1 LFQSGVS
8 ELDALLVGGYPEKS
22 AILFVGPPV
31 SGKELFG
38 YRFVASGLDDVCV
51 YVTRLASSEVMEDM
65 RASGLALARAPHWI
79 SSDDETRRYTPDDLA
94 SISSK
99 IKGTISNEPGRRNR
113 VVFDSLSSLLVY
125 HSADSVYRFLAQL
138 TAEVKQHNG
147 CFLALLDERMHPA
160 PVLASIEDLF
170 DGVVHLESEEGGQT
184 FLKIVKM
191 RGASVRP
198 GVKIRFEQAIS
209 HPQTVAGGGES
220 TDYMTPPKEQIR
232 FCTSSDGVKIAYA
245 TAGKGQPIVKAPNWI
260 GHFQFD
266 SRGIWSHWGVE
277 LTRYNMLVRF
287 DQRGCGLSD
296 REIQD
301 WSFERFVNDLE
312 SVVDSLGL
320 EHFDLLGMSHG
331 GSVSIAYAVRHPER
345 VRHLI
350 LYGAF
355 AQGWARM
362 GLSQVRLGELEA
374 VGKLLR
380 SGWGRD
386 NPAFR
391 QIFTTWFMPEATA
404 EQMRGFNDYQKV
416 SASPENAARIYRVIG
431 DTDVLDLLPK
441 VSVPTI
447 VFHVRGD
454 EMVPFR
460 SGLQLASLIPGA
472 RFVPLEGI
480 NHILFEEEPA
490 WKVFLSEYRRFLGVE
505 EGLGPRSSAQRNPG

>member
-1 LFQSGVS
+1 M
-8 ELDALLVGGYPEKS
+8 DALLMGGYPEKS

-38 YRFVASGLDDVCV
+38 YRFVASGPDDVCV
-51 YVTRLASSEVMEDM
+51 YVTRSSSFEVMEDM
-65 RASGLALARAPHWI
+65 RANGIAPARAPHWI
-79 SSDDETRRYTPDDLA
+79 SSDDESRRYTPDDLA
-94 SISSK
+94 NISSK
-99 IKGTISNEPGRRNR
+99 IKGTISYGSGRRNR

-138 TAEVKQHNG
+138 TAEVKLHNG
-147 CFLALLDERMHPA
+147 CFLALLDGRMHPA

-191 RGASVRP
+191 RGANVRP
-198 GVKIRFEQAIS
+198 GVKIRFKQTAS
-209 HPQTVAGGGES
+209 RPQTVVGSGES
-220 TDYMTPPKEQIR
+220 TEYMTLAEKEHIR
-232 FCTSSDGVKIAYA
+232 FCASSDGVKIAYA
-245 TAGKGQPIVKAPNWI
+245 TTGKGQPLVKAANWI
-260 GHFQFD
+260 GHLQFD
-266 SRGIWSHWGVE
+266 SRGIWSHWGAE

-296 REIQD
+296 REIHD

-362 GLSQVRLGELEA
+362 GLSEVRLGELEA

-386 NPAFR
+386 SPAFR

-416 SASPENAARIYRVIG
+416 SASPENAARIYGVVG

-454 EMVPFR
+454 QMVPFR

-472 RFVPLEGI
+472 RFVPLEGR
-480 NHILFEEEPA
+480 NHILLEEEPA
-490 WKVFLSEYRRFLGVE
+490 WKAFLSEYRRFIGVE
-505 EGLGPRSSAQRNPG
+505 GDSDLPR

>member
-1 LFQSGVS
+1 MFQSGVS
-8 ELDALLVGGYPEKS
+8 ELDALLKGGYPEKS
-22 AILFVGPPV
+22 AILLVGPSV

-51 YVTRLASSEVMEDM
+51 YVTRFASFEVMEDM
-65 RASGLALARAPHWI
+65 RASGLAPARAPHWI
-79 SSDDETRRYTPDDLA
+79 SSDDEGRRYTPDDLA

-99 IKGTISNEPGRRNR
+99 IKGTISYEPGRRNR

-138 TAEVKQHNG
+138 TTEVKLHNG

-170 DGVVHLESEEGGQT
+170 DGVVHLGSEGGQT
-184 FLKIVKM
+184 FLEIVKM
-191 RGASVRP
+191 RSANVRP
-198 GVKIRFEQAIS
+198 GVKIRLEPAAS
-209 HPQTVAGGGES
+209 HPLTVAGGEES
-220 TDYMTPPKEQIR
+220 TEYMTPPEKEQIR
-232 FCTSSDGVKIAYA
+232 FCASSDGVKIAYA
-245 TAGKGQPIVKAPNWI
+245 TVGRGQPLVKAANWI
-260 GHFQFD
+260 GHLQFD
-266 SRGIWSHWGVE
+266 SRGIWSHWGAE
-277 LTRYNMLVRF
+277 LTRYNKLVRY

-296 REIQD
+296 RKIED

-355 AQGWARM
+355 AQGWAKM

-386 NPAFR
+386 SPAFR

-431 DTDVLDLLPK
+431 DTDILGLLPK

-472 RFVPLEGI
+472 RFVPLEGR
-480 NHILFEEEPA
+480 NHVLLEEEPA

-505 EGLGPRSSAQRNPG
+505 EGSGPPP